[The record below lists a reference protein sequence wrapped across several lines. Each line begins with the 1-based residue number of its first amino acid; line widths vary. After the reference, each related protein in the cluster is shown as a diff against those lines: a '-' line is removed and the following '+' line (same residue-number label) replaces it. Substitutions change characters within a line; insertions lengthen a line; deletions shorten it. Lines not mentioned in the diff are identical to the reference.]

1 MAYAWLMIVRA
12 IASLFAIIELG
23 LTVYG
28 TPSPTS
34 EQHLILFRPSKPPL
48 LTNARTSSS

>member
-23 LTVYG
+23 LTAYG

-34 EQHLILFRPSKPPL
+34 EQHLFPYPLPPL
-48 LTNARTSSS
+48 QAAPPN